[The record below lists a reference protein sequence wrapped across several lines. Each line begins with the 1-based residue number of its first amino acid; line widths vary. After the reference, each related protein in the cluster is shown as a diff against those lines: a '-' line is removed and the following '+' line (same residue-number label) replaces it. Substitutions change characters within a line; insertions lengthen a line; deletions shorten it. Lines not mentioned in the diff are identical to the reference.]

1 MDTGGAGGRMNWE
14 PGSDTCTAMCKAEG
28 RNLLWITGSSAW
40 CAVTDEWVERGWE
53 GKEAQEGADVYIHI
67 AGSLFCTVE
76 TNATL

>member
-40 CAVTDEWVERGWE
+40 CAVTMSQMAHTSVSMYRSIEDITTSV
-53 GKEAQEGADVYIHI
+53 
-67 AGSLFCTVE
+67 
-76 TNATL
+76 